1 MLLGRDA
8 LPLGK
13 SRQPEHF
20 PEYVLE
26 SFSLAS
32 LRYAVW
38 FAVTGVIGCIY
49 PDKEL
54 FQFFF
59 GVSNHG
65 CVMFMFPEATP
76 RLCPRM

>member
-1 MLLGRDA
+1 MLLGRGA

-13 SRQPEHF
+13 AGSLKISLEMFLNLSRSQG
-20 PEYVLE
+20 
-26 SFSLAS
+26 
-32 LRYAVW
+32 LRYAVR

-76 RLCPRM
+76 RL